1 MVCKTIATI
10 IAVVLMIAK
19 LASTRRV
26 QTELLIQHPINAN
39 NQPLDEKASSFI
51 SRFQVDSAASGALES
66 HASEPQAHT
75 RNEENE
81 KSTTMWQWLSSG
93 ELLTSLSL
101 ALSSHV
107 LGDTAGKAK
116 SMDAL
121 DRRMYICS
129 LAIFCLASFACTC
142 RIVEWLKSRSRNKR
156 NQYTHRS
163 RVIYEWM
170 QTSNSV
176 TFFTKLPPGQT
187 QDSLEVK
194 LWPNHARM
202 GRKDKVPFLK
212 EALYAAIDVDKCSWN
227 VTWTG
232 ELVITFAKE
241 VDQEWPCVFSAH
253 HPDRTV
259 YSRSDQPQRA
269 QKVRGLK

>member
-1 MVCKTIATI
+1 
-10 IAVVLMIAK
+10 MIAK

-26 QTELLIQHPINAN
+26 QTELLIHHPINAN

-51 SRFQVDSAASGALES
+51 SRFQVDSTASVALES
-66 HASEPQAHT
+66 HASEPQAKSEVTHT
-75 RNEENE
+75 SNEENE
-81 KSTTMWQWLSSG
+81 KRTTMWQWLSSG
-93 ELLTSLSL
+93 GPLTSLSL

-107 LGDTAGKAK
+107 LGHTGGKAK

-129 LAIFCLASFACTC
+129 LAIFFLASFACTC

-156 NQYTHRS
+156 NQYIHRS
-163 RVIYEWM
+163 RVIYEWI
-170 QTSNSV
+170 QTPNSV

-212 EALYAAIDVDKCSWN
+212 EALYAAIDVEKCSWS

-232 ELVITFAKE
+232 DLVITLAKE

-259 YSRSDQPQRA
+259 YERVRSDQPQRA
-269 QKVRGLK
+269 QKVRLNGSGLK